1 MPRQLTRVIP
11 SIATITSLTC
21 GVVAIM
27 VLADGNFLMAA
38 ILIMLGSILDVLDGQ
53 LAVRLDAVS
62 DIGKELDSLA
72 DVVTFGVAPTMLIYH
87 LLLIVGVDQHIA
99 VLSSL
104 AFVMAGALRLARFNT
119 ITSDRNAYF
128 KGMPIPMGSALLVT
142 GSFWQH
148 WVINIWWTVAVITV
162 SYLMVSN
169 FAYPKSK
176 HVLALPVMGWAAVA
190 GYTLLC
196 WLVFGWQAVPFGLFL
211 LYAVVG
217 PVISFQR
224 STWGQRIREAILE

>member
-1 MPRQLTRVIP
+1 MPRPIARIIP
-11 SIATITSLTC
+11 SIATITSLMC

-27 VLADGNFLMAA
+27 VLADGNFLLAA

-72 DVVTFGVAPTMLIYH
+72 DVVTFGVAPTLLIYH
-87 LLLIVGVDQHIA
+87 LLLMVGVDRHIA

-119 ITSDRNAYF
+119 ITSDRNAFF

-142 GSFWQH
+142 ASFWQH
-148 WVINIWWTVAVITV
+148 WVINIWWTIAVITV

-176 HVLALPVMGWAAVA
+176 HVLALPIKAWFALGV
-190 GYTLLC
+190 YILLC
-196 WLVFGWQAVPFGLFL
+196 WFISGWQVVPFAVVL
-211 LYAVVG
+211 LYALVG
-217 PVISFQR
+217 PIISFQR
-224 STWGQRIREAILE
+224 SRWRQRLSKAIK